1 MKAVYLLLGF
11 LFFALGAVGT
21 VVPGLPTTVFM
32 LLALWAFARSSERF
46 HTWLY
51 HHRLFGPPLQ
61 EWHNYRVIPLRAKVL
76 AITMMTGS
84 LVYLVF
90 FTRILVWL
98 KLVIALVMLYGAWY
112 ILSKPSARPAAE

>member
-1 MKAVYLLLGF
+1 MRAVYLLLGF
-11 LFFALGAVGT
+11 LFFALGAVGA

-46 HTWLY
+46 HHWLY

-61 EWHNYRVIPLRAKVL
+61 EWQNHRVIPLRAKVL
-76 AITMMTGS
+76 AVTMMTGS

-90 FTRILVWL
+90 FTHIQVWL
-98 KLVIALVMLYGAWY
+98 KVVTALVMLYGAWF
-112 ILSKPSARPAAE
+112 ILSKPSSRPVIE

>member
-11 LFFALGAVGT
+11 LFFGLGAVGT
-21 VVPGLPTTVFM
+21 VLPGLPTTVFM

-46 HTWLY
+46 HSWLY

-76 AITMMTGS
+76 AIVMMAGS

-90 FTRILVWL
+90 FTQLFFWL
-98 KLVIALVMLYGAWY
+98 KVVTAAVMFYGAWY
-112 ILSKPSARPAAE
+112 ILSKPSARPVAD

>member
-11 LFFALGAVGT
+11 LFFGLGAVGT

-46 HTWLY
+46 HRWLY

-76 AITMMTGS
+76 AIAMMTGS

-90 FTRILVWL
+90 FTEVFIWL
-98 KLVIALVMLYGAWY
+98 KVVTALVIFYGAWY